1 MKRTAM
7 IAIVIA
13 ALTFG
18 VVGFAVAERNES
30 VVVSATVNPAF
41 DMTINQNA
49 VAFGAVNVGASYSDD
64 STSIR
69 VRSNKLWNFSKTSDF
84 SVTPEIAP
92 YLSESTDVAV
102 GNGLDRGVT
111 WITPTYTLDLTGD
124 AAYDLEAGDYEA
136 TYTYTAVQQ

>member
-13 ALTFG
+13 ALTFSA
-18 VVGFAVAERNES
+18 VGFAMARTEN

-49 VAFGAVNVGASYSDD
+49 VSFGAVNVGAVHSNS

-69 VRSNKLWNFSKTSDF
+69 VRSNKLWNFSKGADF
-84 SVTPEIAP
+84 SANPVIAT
-92 YLSESTDVAV
+92 YLTESTSVAA
-102 GNGLDRGVT
+102 GNGLARGVHT
-111 WITPTYTLDLTGD
+111 IVPTYTLDLTGD
-124 AAYDLEAGDYEA
+124 AAYNLEAGSYQA
-136 TYTYTAVQQ
+136 TFTYTAVQQ

>member
-18 VVGFAVAERNES
+18 VVGFAVAERNED

-49 VAFGAVNVGASYSDD
+49 VSFGAVDVGASYSDSD
-64 STSIR
+64 TAIR
-69 VRSNKLWNFSKTSDF
+69 VRSNKAWNFSKNADY

-92 YLSESTDVAV
+92 YLTEATDVEAAE
-102 GNGLDRGVT
+102 GLGHGVT
-111 WITPTYTLDLTGD
+111 DIVATYTLDLSTD

-136 TYTYTAVQQ
+136 TFTYTAVQQ